1 MSKLDDSG
9 PAFPADSFA
18 AQHAPG
24 MSLRD
29 WFAGQAPL
37 PSRGLSESWAC
48 ALMGEDESPGF
59 SEEDGLHCIRWWA
72 EAEARYRYL
81 HADAM
86 LSERAKSLNTSS
98 EKDAG

>member
-1 MSKLDDSG
+1 MIRLNDGG

-29 WFAGQAPL
+29 WFAGQFYCGAVARSDSEALNVPDDA
-37 PSRGLSESWAC
+37 SRSEIDAALHEHWA
-48 ALMGEDESPGF
+48 AVA
-59 SEEDGLHCIRWWA
+59 HAAYIA
-72 EAEARYRYL
+72 
-81 HADAM
+81 ADAM